1 MTASAPAPSPLAN
14 LNFRNLWLGQAISQ
28 VGDGLTNLA
37 VLIVINQLTGSTAAL
52 ATMTIAI
59 AVPQLIFGLLSGVFV
74 DRWDRKRIMIVS
86 DVLRGLMVLGFVLVR
101 RPEDVWL
108 FYLIGFAQAAV
119 GTFFDPAKSALLP
132 SIVERDSLLAANG
145 LSQTTRII
153 TGVIGSALAGVLV
166 SLAGGAWPA
175 FTLDALTFFVSAL
188 FIARVIAPR
197 QKSMPTP
204 GGLRA
209 TFNQL
214 SEGLRYLISERL
226 LVGVLVVFSVTM
238 LGLGAVNVLFVP
250 FLVNDLRVPVEMLGV
265 VEVAQV
271 VGMIVGSVA
280 VSSLAAR
287 LKPAMLIVIGVMM
300 VGGLIA
306 LIGAAGNIWWVLAGL
321 LLVGLFIAPVQ
332 AAAATLMQHHVP
344 DDKRGRASSALNTV
358 ITLASVIS
366 MALSGV
372 LGDVLGVRQVF
383 YLAGGISVFAG
394 VLAAVLMR
402 APTTQRQPA
411 TQPQEA

>member
-1 MTASAPAPSPLAN
+1 MTAPAPTPLTN
-14 LNFRNLWLGQAISQ
+14 PNFRKLWFGQAISQ
-28 VGDGLTNLA
+28 IGDGLTNLA

-52 ATMTIAI
+52 ATMTIAV
-59 AVPQLIFGLLSGVFV
+59 AVPQLVFGLLSGVFV

-86 DVLRGLMVLGFVLVR
+86 DVLRGLMVLGFLLVR

-132 SIVERDSLLAANG
+132 TLVERDSLLAANG
-145 LSQTTRII
+145 LSQTTRVIAS
-153 TGVIGSALAGVLV
+153 VIGSALAGVLV
-166 SLAGGAWPA
+166 SVAGNGWPA
-175 FTLDALTFFVSAL
+175 FTLDALTFFVSAI
-188 FIARVIAPR
+188 FIARIVTPR
-197 QKSMPTP
+197 HVPAPTP
-204 GGLRA
+204 GGARA
-209 TFNQL
+209 TLHQL
-214 SEGLRYLISERL
+214 TEGLRYLIGERL

-250 FLVNDLRVPVEMLGV
+250 FLINTLRVPTELLGV

-287 LKPAMLIVIGVMM
+287 VKPASLIVVGVMA
-300 VGGLIA
+300 VGVLIA
-306 LIGAAGNIWWVLAGL
+306 GIGAASHIGLVLVGL

-332 AAAATLMQHHVP
+332 AAASTLMQHHVP
-344 DDKRGRASSALNTV
+344 NDKRGRASSALNTV

-383 YLAGGISVFAG
+383 YLAGAITVVAG
-394 VLAAVLMR
+394 VLAAMLMR
-402 APTTQRQPA
+402 GPIAHATPTAQV
-411 TQPQEA
+411 QEV